1 MNGSTT
7 PLTHLAASLTL
18 AHDSVDVP
26 PPEDCGDVE
35 MAAGAV
41 GKARTITVTVNE
53 TVPARVAVCHMT
65 PDEARDAAQMLNELA
80 DHVEGV
86 HVLRAH
92 SDPVP
97 VAAPVAVIVDTKASA
112 IDVVDHE
119 VKPTL
124 VDIPVVDAADG
135 APVERAG

>member
-26 PPEDCGDVE
+26 PPEHCGDVE

-41 GKARTITVTVNE
+41 GKAKTITVTVLE
-53 TVPARVAVCHMT
+53 TVPARVAVAHLT
-65 PDEARDAAQMLNELA
+65 PDEARAAAGMLYELA

-86 HVLRAH
+86 HTLRAH

-97 VAAPVAVIVDTKASA
+97 VAPAIVDTQASV